1 MSSVLTWWS
10 GVVVTPD
17 FISRYSRLRG
27 VAKPQS
33 RASSISVSN
42 RSLDYTGILSLNL
55 LITHYSLLL
64 FFPLIFAVSLQAEP
78 TQFETDCKALSSGA
92 HRLTGTPENQS
103 AAAYVVDRLKALGL
117 AEHSEES
124 KDSSDKIYVQDFASS
139 QTYVNQCEIKF
150 EDGRTY
156 KLLPSRPDGIV
167 PPVTPIEGLQA
178 PLVYLGDATQTDFD
192 KTSPRGKIVVL
203 NYNCNAGWLRAFRLG
218 AAGIIFASNGMDR
231 ADNPHHT
238 EANANLPRFYYP
250 GKPADLIGKGAG
262 TIFSK
267 VVWKRVYGR
276 NIFAFIQGSNE
287 GKDSVFHQEKE
298 EVLLIG
304 ANLDSFG
311 EVPRKSPAARG
322 AANCAAILHL
332 AEGFLKNRPK
342 RHILLAFW
350 DAGARGHAG
359 SVALYRALYD
369 KKKDNDVYLDLRE
382 EYHARETQFLG
393 LLKKLVGMSDPLNSS
408 EVSPVGENDEDGSN
422 ARRRLLER
430 AKTKSKDFVDRLN
443 VEMIDLRLLR
453 GTQKENTAKVAAI
466 DKQVHDIQQNKDEW
480 NLVRRYI
487 GQLRRGLQISL
498 DSMIAGYVKTNEA
511 NKVNAA
517 RQLSDPAVLLKRAQ
531 DKVGHIISAVE
542 SDIDIR
548 LDELVY
554 EGKALRHDRAL
565 QQLLADN
572 WLSLH
577 ISLLLGDTTPRYGL
591 LIGGDSQLY
600 SSQDNPG
607 LYGKIQNTFLD
618 GWEQLKDTEN
628 FPANFEQNTANGT
641 LNPARLIW
649 AAPFLVHSGEIAGR
663 NGIYNLCIGTSQ
675 EALGR
680 EGTPSDTLEN
690 LNVDVIEG
698 QTKELA
704 HLLSAVAS
712 HEGISLK
719 RTIVPD
725 ANYWYPE
732 INSLNRPRGPIAMGM
747 LPGSS
752 TPDMPMRGVMI
763 QLYHQYRPNGSRPQ
777 LFEPNKIYA
786 FDNFSLLQTNHNGS
800 YGVGPTHKSEWQT
813 RSLAL
818 QFDENGLP
826 IASSDDQSRAR
837 VFTRLNMFM
846 CTNGVMAIP
855 PQLKPQDTKI
865 LDARTNGTLQDNKSF
880 SNTLDGVCHWYA
892 EVKYKSVKV
901 FGVQSVIGLVTG
913 SENFEEASNNIEG
926 DGYATAEVW
935 KMQDTPLRSAVDL
948 WRLNESRLKVM
959 RSREIIN
966 GSLEELHGK
975 AEDLMVQATATD
987 SLVEREALLTSAFL
1001 VEQPVYHNT
1010 RRTLDDLVHAVLVL
1024 LGLCVPFAFALER
1037 LLMGSTNIYRQIGG
1051 FVGFFT
1057 ITFMLLY
1064 FSHPAFAISKTP
1076 MIIFLGFSVVVLSS
1090 LVIFIIMRKFEVEL
1104 KVLQGMTSTVHA
1116 ADVSRIS
1123 TVIAA
1128 MNMGI
1133 STMRRRPLRTALTAT
1148 TILLLTFTILCFA
1161 SFDRQLGI
1169 VRLFANASPV
1179 YTGAF
1184 VHEVNWSQMPDGILD
1199 LIYGR
1204 WGKSSAVCPRYWF
1217 APKDAENRQPLITK
1231 LDGKD
1236 ALPLRGIL
1244 GLDELELKHRPD
1256 IANLLGNPD
1265 SLSGKIWITIA
1276 VGEQFGIKP
1285 GESLLMNG
1293 KKFQVGPYIDA
1304 NKFASLQDMD
1314 GSSILPVDFSAMEGA
1329 MGQQSGN
1336 DTRAALAA
1344 DSQQNW
1350 AYLATDT
1357 VCVVANSDARNL
1369 GANLH
1374 GVNLYTKDVRAATQ
1388 LGEVLAMTLGRP
1400 VSATRTGGVYLHAFG
1415 DTMSASGTGDLIF
1428 PILLGGL
1435 VIFGTMLGSVADR
1448 EKEIYTFSALG
1459 LAPPHVASLFFS
1471 EALIYSVIGG
1481 LGGYLFAQASLQV
1494 LTFLADFGLV
1504 RVPEVN
1510 YSSTNAIVTLLIVM
1524 ATVLISAIYP
1534 ALKAS
1539 RSANPGLL
1547 RSWRLPP
1554 PDGDTFDIVFPFT
1567 VSDYDITGVVS
1578 FLKEHFDNHGDAGLG
1593 TFMARNATLAEGESH
1608 TMGLKSEIALAPFD
1622 LGVTQSLALR
1632 SSPSEIPGID
1642 EVNIKL
1648 TRLSGQPK
1656 DWQRLNK
1663 VMLDDLRRQFLIWRS
1678 LPNETMEIYRERTLV
1693 KMGRKK
1699 DGVME

>member
-1 MSSVLTWWS
+1 MSNVLNWWA
-10 GVVVTPD
+10 GVVITPD
-17 FISRYSRLRG
+17 FISKVPSLRSESQ
-27 VAKPQS
+27 PQS
-33 RASSISVSN
+33 PASGISLSN
-42 RSLDYTGILSLNL
+42 RFLDYTGRSSRNL
-55 LITHYSLLL
+55 LITHYSLLIL
-64 FFPLIFAVSLQAEP
+64 SLIFAATLHAEP
-78 TQFETDCKALSSGA
+78 SQFVKDCQALTSGS
-92 HRLTGTPENQS
+92 HRLTGTRENQE
-103 AAAYVVDRLKALGL
+103 AAAYVVERLKGLGIV
-117 AEHSEES
+117 EHSEET
-124 KDSSDKIYVQDFASS
+124 KDSPDRIYVQDFGSS
-139 QTYVNQCEIKF
+139 QTFVGRCEIKF
-150 EDGRTY
+150 DDGKVY

-167 PPVTPIEGLQA
+167 PPVTPVDGLHA
-178 PLVYLGDATQTDFD
+178 PLVYLGDGTQTDFD
-192 KTSPRGKIVVL
+192 RASPRGRIVVL
-203 NYNCNAGWLRAFRLG
+203 NYNCGAGWLRAFRQG
-218 AAGIIFASNGMDR
+218 AAAVIFASNGIDR
-231 ADNPHHT
+231 ADSPHHT
-238 EANANLPRFYYP
+238 EANANLPRFYYT
-250 GKPADLIGKGAG
+250 GEPADLLDKGAG
-262 TIFSK
+262 RIFSK
-267 VVWKRVYGR
+267 VIWNRVYGR
-276 NIFAFIQGSNE
+276 NIFAWIQGKDA
-287 GKDSVFHQEKE
+287 GKDSIFHQEKE

-311 EVPRKSPAARG
+311 EVPRESPAARG
-322 AANCAAILHL
+322 AANCAAVLHL
-332 AEGFLKNRPK
+332 AEHFLENRPR

-350 DAGARGHAG
+350 DGDSRGHAG
-359 SVALYRALYD
+359 SVALYRTLYD

-382 EYHARETQFLG
+382 EYQARETRFLG
-393 LLKKLVGMSDPLNSS
+393 LLKKIVELENPLTGADISS
-408 EVSPVGENDEDGSN
+408 IGESEEDGSN

-430 AKTKSKDFVDRLN
+430 AKTKAKDFVDHLN
-443 VEMIDLRLLR
+443 VEMLDLRLLR
-453 GTQKENTAKVAAI
+453 EEVKEDSAKAEAL
-466 DKQVHDIQQNKDEW
+466 DKEVNDLQQSKDEW

-487 GQLRRGLQISL
+487 AQLRRARRPELE
-498 DSMIAGYVKTNEA
+498 SMIAGYVKTNEA
-511 NKVNAA
+511 NKAIAA
-517 RQLSDPAVLLKRAQ
+517 QRLSDPALLLKRVQ
-531 DKVGHIISAVE
+531 NKVSRVIADLE
-542 SDIDIR
+542 KDIDIR
-548 LDELVY
+548 LDELLY
-554 EGKALRHDRAL
+554 EGKALKHDRAL
-565 QQLLADN
+565 QQLLAEK
-572 WLSLH
+572 WLTLH

-607 LYGKIQNTFLD
+607 LYGKIQNSFLD
-618 GWEQLKDTEN
+618 AWEKLKDTET
-628 FPANFEQNTANGT
+628 FPANFEENTANGT

-649 AAPFLVHSGEIAGR
+649 AAPFLIHSGEIAGR

-675 EALGR
+675 EAISR

-690 LNVDVIEG
+690 LKVDVIEG
-698 QTKELA
+698 QSKEIA

-732 INSLNRPRGPIAMGM
+732 INSLNRARGPIAMGM

-752 TPDMPMRGVMI
+752 TPDKPMRGVMI
-763 QLYHQYRPNGSRPQ
+763 QFYHVYRSGGTKPQ
-777 LFEPNKIYA
+777 LFNPNKIYA
-786 FDNFSLLQTNHNGS
+786 FDNFSLLRTNHNGS
-800 YGVGPTHKSEWQT
+800 YGVGPTHRSAWRT
-813 RSLAL
+813 RSLAI

-826 IASSDDQSRAR
+826 IAASDNQTRASI
-837 VFTRLNMFM
+837 FSRLNMFM
-846 CTNGVMAIP
+846 CTDGVLAIP
-855 PQLKPQDTKI
+855 PQLAPQDTKI

-880 SNTLDGVCHWYA
+880 SRTLDGVCHWYA
-892 EVKYKSVKV
+892 EKKVNFVKV

-913 SENFEEASNNIEG
+913 SENFEEAGKNIEG
-926 DGYATAEVW
+926 DGYPTNEAWE
-935 KMQDTPLRSAVDL
+935 MQDSPQRSSVDL

-975 AEDLMVQATATD
+975 AEDLMVRAASTD

-1037 LLMGSTNIYRQIGG
+1037 LLIGSTNIYRQIGG

-1057 ITFMLLY
+1057 VTFLLLF

-1184 VHEVNWSQMPDGILD
+1184 VHEVNWSPLPEGILD

-1204 WGKSSAVCPRYWF
+1204 WGKSSAVLPRYWF
-1217 APKDAENRQPLITK
+1217 APKETENRQPIITK

-1244 GLDELELKHRPD
+1244 GMDDLELKHRPD
-1256 IANLLGNPD
+1256 FADLLGNPE
-1265 SLSGKIWITIA
+1265 SLTGKVWITDA
-1276 VGEQFGIKP
+1276 VGDQFGIKP

-1293 KKFQVGPYIDA
+1293 RKFEVGPYIDA

-1329 MGQQSGN
+1329 MGQQSE
-1336 DTRAALAA
+1336 DTREALAS

-1357 VCVVANSDARNL
+1357 VCVVSNSDARTL

-1374 GVNLYTKDVRAATQ
+1374 GVNLYTKDVRSATQ

-1400 VSATRTGGVYLHAFG
+1400 VSATRTEGVYLHAFG
-1415 DTMSASGTGDLIF
+1415 NKMSASGTGDLIF
-1428 PILLGGL
+1428 PIILGGL

-1448 EKEIYTFSALG
+1448 EREIYTFSALG

-1471 EALIYSVIGG
+1471 EAMIYSVIGG

-1494 LTFLADFGLV
+1494 LTFLAEFGLV

-1510 YSSTNAIVTLLIVM
+1510 YSSTNAIITLLIVM

-1534 ALKAS
+1534 AMKAS

-1547 RSWRLPP
+1547 RSWRLPQ
-1554 PDGDTFDIVFPFT
+1554 PDGDTFDIAFPFT

-1593 TFMARNATLAEGESH
+1593 TFMARSAKLAESDSH
-1608 TMGLKSEIALAPFD
+1608 TMGLESEIALAPFD
-1622 LGVTQSLALR
+1622 LGVTQSFALR

-1678 LPNETMEIYRERTLV
+1678 LPAETMEIYRERTLV
-1693 KMGRKK
+1693 EMGRKK
-1699 DGVME
+1699 EE